1 VAPSIQQLKN
11 GAHYFVTFVNDFNQK
26 DMDSQVLEELKKFTR
41 KKITNIRIKVLR
53 IENGGECLSSKF
65 L

>member
-1 VAPSIQQLKN
+1 MTSTKRIWIAMIK
-11 GAHYFVTFVNDFNQK
+11 TK
-26 DMDSQVLEELKKFTR
+26 DQVLEELKKFTR